1 MAGSSKT
8 DSSKKPADVSKKT
21 PGDNKKTPPADGQI
35 SNADLDKVSGGLASV
50 GGYGTVDYGTRTS
63 HGGD

>member
-8 DSSKKPADVSKKT
+8 DAAKKPTDVSDKK
-21 PGDNKKTPPADGQI
+21 PEDKKNPPTDGQI
-35 SNADLDKVSGGLASV
+35 SNEDLDKVSGGVASS
-50 GGYGTVDYGTRTS
+50 GYGTVDYRTRTS

>member
-8 DSSKKPADVSKKT
+8 DNSKKPADVSKKT
-21 PGDNKKTPPADGQI
+21 PENKKTPPADGQI
-35 SNADLDKVSGGLASV
+35 SNADLDKVSGGRASV